1 MEIGAL
7 IHKPSEE
14 MPPTQFVGG
23 IFPRKHISIIAA
35 KSGVGKTWFVLKLLT
50 DLSNGGN
57 IFNGALSY
65 YEPKRKCILFVG
77 ETGLELVNERQR
89 LMYDKADDSNFGIIS
104 RIEAGRHGFI
114 IDLSNRD
121 GIRPI
126 FNICKDYQPD
136 IIVFDTLMSFRS
148 DDENAMQN
156 TNTMLSNLQALAEQ
170 YNVAIVATHHVRKRQ
185 NGAKERI
192 DQDELIGSSALVR
205 QTAVAFIL
213 SKRGYNYSL
222 TPVKTW
228 WKIEK
233 PVEYRMIEQFG
244 QVVFDEA
251 KFEDGGNMTQRR
263 LRAEEYLQ
271 HLEDDETVT
280 VKEIA
285 DKFGFDKVTAQKI
298 IVKHCQLVKESQG
311 SAPAVYM
318 KFALNSAQN

>member
-1 MEIGAL
+1 MELGAL
-7 IHKPSEE
+7 IHKPSENL
-14 MPPTQFVGG
+14 PPTSFVGG
-23 IFPRKHISIIAA
+23 VFPRKHISVIAA

-50 DLSNGGN
+50 DLSNGGS
-57 IFNGALSY
+57 IFNGMGY

-77 ETGLELVNERQR
+77 ETGLELVNERQKQ
-89 LMYDKADDSNFGIIS
+89 MYDKADDDYFGIVS
-104 RIEAGRHGFI
+104 RIEAGRNGFV

-170 YNVAIVATHHVRKRQ
+170 FNVAIVATHHVRKRQ

-213 SKRGYNYSL
+213 SKHGNNYAL

-228 WKIEK
+228 WKMDRPI
-233 PVEYRMIEQFG
+233 EYRMIERMG
-244 QVVFDEA
+244 QIVFDEA
-251 KFEDGGNMTQRR
+251 KFEDGGNMTSRR

-271 HLEDDETVT
+271 HLEPDETVT
-280 VKEIA
+280 AKEIS
-285 DKFGFDKVTAQKI
+285 DKFGFNKDTSQKLI
-298 IVKHCQLVKESQG
+298 LKYCELVREHQG
-311 SAPAVYM
+311 SAPAVY
-318 KFALNSAQN
+318 KRIVKDNQ